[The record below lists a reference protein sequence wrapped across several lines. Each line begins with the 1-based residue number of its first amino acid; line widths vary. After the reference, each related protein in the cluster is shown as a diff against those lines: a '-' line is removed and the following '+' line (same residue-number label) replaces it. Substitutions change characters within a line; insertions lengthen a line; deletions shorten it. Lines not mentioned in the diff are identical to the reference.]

1 MSYEVI
7 RYSEAFKLQVVGELE
22 SGKLLSQG
30 EAKERYGIGGA
41 ATISRWC
48 KRYGKNELLGKVV
61 RVERVEERDQVRE
74 YQDKIRQLE
83 GALADAKIHEL
94 LYRGYFEALCREQG
108 LDSEA
113 VKKNIAPKR

>member
-22 SGKLLSQG
+22 SGKLQSHG

-41 ATISRWC
+41 STISQWC

-61 RVERVEERDQVRE
+61 RVESVQERDALRE
-74 YQDKIRQLE
+74 CKDKIRQLE
-83 GALADAKIHEL
+83 GALADAKIQEL

-108 LDSEA
+108 LEVEA
-113 VKKNIAPKR
+113 IKKNIAPKR